1 MAANSSALETVDADY
16 KSRSILDLIGLK
28 GKVTVVTG
36 MLNGHNALM
45 LG

>member
-16 KSRSILDLIGLK
+16 KSRSILDLMGLK

-36 MLNGHNALM
+36 ISNGHDALR